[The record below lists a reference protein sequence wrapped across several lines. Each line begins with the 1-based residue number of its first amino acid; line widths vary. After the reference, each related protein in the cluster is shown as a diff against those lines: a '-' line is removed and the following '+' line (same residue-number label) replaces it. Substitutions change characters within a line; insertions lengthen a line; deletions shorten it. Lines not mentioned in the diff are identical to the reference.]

1 MNEVLSIEILGIRLD
16 EPVTVATDLI
26 ISLVCLYAL
35 IFLKRAR
42 GKQNLRLL
50 FILFFAFLGTGTLLG
65 GFLGHGFLYLLDPGW
80 RLPGFLSSMVAVA
93 LLEQASL
100 MVLSQ
105 HIQHRAWL
113 LLTWLN
119 ILLLFSFLVLVMVT
133 QNFLFVVFYVT
144 FNVLI
149 LIGGTQLVIYRRS
162 GHVAAGWFL
171 LAVGTGLAGDV
182 IYVLNLNLS
191 EWFNRND
198 LGHIF
203 LAVSTI
209 LFYRGAGLFLS
220 EKQGIDPAGNTETE
234 SSLKE

>member
-16 EPVTVATDLI
+16 EPVTVATDFI

-35 IFLKRAR
+35 IFLKKVP
-42 GKQNLRLL
+42 GKHHLRNL

-93 LLEQASL
+93 FLAQASL
-100 MVLSQ
+100 LVLSTQ
-105 HIQHRAWL
+105 VPRRAWM

-119 ILLLFSFLVLVMVT
+119 ILLLFSFLVLVIVT
-133 QNFLFVVFYVT
+133 QDFLFVIIYVT
-144 FNVLI
+144 FSVLFMIAGIQMII
-149 LIGGTQLVIYRRS
+149 LRIS
-162 GHVAAGWFL
+162 GHVAARWFL
-171 LAVGTGLAGDV
+171 LAVGTGLAGNV
-182 IYVLNLNLS
+182 VYIFNLNLS
-191 EWFNRND
+191 EWFNRSD

-203 LAVSTI
+203 LALSTV

-220 EKQGIDPAGNTETE
+220 VKQGIDPAGHTEPE